1 MTHDEINEQFS
12 RSDTSDPCHV
22 STWHNPKNREA
33 RRAFVKAMKGR
44 RYGFE
49 PLLDAW
55 VWFLDGWNAYGG

>member
-1 MTHDEINEQFS
+1 MTHDEIDEAFS
-12 RSDTSDPCHV
+12 QPEPNRVD
-22 STWHNPKNREA
+22 TWHDRRNRDA

-49 PLLDAW
+49 ALLDAW